1 MQIMFS
7 NDFND
12 VIEVER
18 VLVKKLRYKW
28 NHLRRGATFLQTKF
42 KDKGLQETLYI
53 VLWDDKTLTWGI
65 GDNIKHLSK
74 EIERIDIK
82 QFLQE
87 NK

>member
-1 MQIMFS
+1 MKIMFS
-7 NDFND
+7 GDLN
-12 VIEVER
+12 EVLAVEK

-28 NHLRRGATFLQTKF
+28 THLRRGALFLQEQF
-42 KDKGLQETLYI
+42 KDTGLKDTLYI

-65 GDNIKHLSK
+65 GDKIKNLSK
-74 EIERIDIK
+74 EIERMDIK